1 MNLLPELKEEIVDL
15 INEGSGTGIKSTD
28 VKLTDP
34 IITDPV
40 VKAVVSGDGGSYFGK
55 KRISFERRDI
65 GKFFLNIPLALPVET
80 LGETFTGAD
89 VIGLLGGK
97 WPGIFNVED
106 FLASDMAQSYQRD
119 SMDKQTIQLHCE
131 PDSLAWRGNV
141 SVKFF
146 ITDRR
151 IFIHAEDDTV
161 IEAEDGQPLETEDSP
176 S

>member
-1 MNLLPELKEEIVDL
+1 MNLLPELKEEIIDL
-15 INEGSGTGIKSTD
+15 VNEENNSTIKAAE
-28 VKLTDP
+28 VKLSDSTVVDP
-34 IITDPV
+34 T
-40 VKAVVSGDGGSYFGK
+40 VKTVISGEGGSYFGK
-55 KRISFERRDI
+55 KRVSFERRDI

-119 SMDKQTIQLHCE
+119 SMDKQSIQLHCE
-131 PDSLAWRGNV
+131 PSSLAWRGNV

-151 IFIHAEDDTV
+151 IFIHAENDTV
-161 IEAEDGQPLETEDSP
+161 IEAENGEPLETEDSP